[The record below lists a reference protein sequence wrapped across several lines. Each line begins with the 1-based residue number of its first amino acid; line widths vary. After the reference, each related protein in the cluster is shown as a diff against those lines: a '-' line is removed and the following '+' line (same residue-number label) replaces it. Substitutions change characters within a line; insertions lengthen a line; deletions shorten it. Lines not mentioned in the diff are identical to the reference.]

1 MSASV
6 AIPAVTKQRAP
17 RPTAWKPG
25 QSGNPGGRHADPVRL
40 TVTELAKQH
49 TEAAIMALVAALSEP
64 RERVPAATALLDR
77 GWGRPKQH
85 IEATG
90 DGTAVLHLLAAQMVS
105 RELLDQIGDQV
116 ADRRAEMEAERA
128 TIDVDA
134 LPTE

>member
-1 MSASV
+1 MSAS
-6 AIPAVTKQRAP
+6 
-17 RPTAWKPG
+17 TANSVVRTGPKVPHAGNWKPG
-25 QSGNPGGRHADPVRL
+25 VSGNPGGRRDPARIS
-40 TVTELAKQH
+40 VTELAKTH
-49 TEAAIMALVAALSEP
+49 TEAAIMALVASLKDPKS
-64 RERVPAATALLDR
+64 RVPAATALLNR
-77 GWGRPKQH
+77 GWGMPRQH

-116 ADRRAEMEAERA
+116 AGRRAEMAADRV

>member
-1 MSASV
+1 V
-6 AIPAVTKQRAP
+6 R
-17 RPTAWKPG
+17 
-25 QSGNPGGRHADPVRL
+25 QS
-40 TVTELAKQH
+40 VTELAKQH
-49 TEAAIMALVAALSEP
+49 TEVAIMALVEALKVPNS
-64 RERVPAATALLDR
+64 RVPAATALLDR

-116 ADRRAEMEAERA
+116 ADRRAEMAADRV

>member
-1 MSASV
+1 MMSAALSV
-6 AIPAVTKQRAP
+6 AVKKP
-17 RPTAWKPG
+17 RGNWAPG
-25 QSGNPGGRHADPVRL
+25 QSGNPGGRKPIERF
-40 TVTELAKQH
+40 TVTELAKKH
-49 TEAAIMALVAALSEP
+49 TEAAIMALVAALSSP
-64 RERVPAATALLDR
+64 KERVPAATALLNR
-77 GWGRPKQH
+77 GWGMPRQQ

-116 ADRRAEMEAERA
+116 ADRRAEMAADRV

>member
-1 MSASV
+1 MTASTGLASV
-6 AIPAVTKQRAP
+6 VRRKAPA
-17 RPTAWKPG
+17 TAWKAG
-25 QSGNPGGRHADPVRL
+25 QSGNPGGRRDPRRISL
-40 TVTELAKQH
+40 TELARTH
-49 TEAAIMALVAALSEP
+49 TTAAVEALVASLADP
-64 RERVPAATALLDR
+64 KMRVPAAVALLDR

-116 ADRRAEMEAERA
+116 ADRRAEMAADRV

>member
-1 MSASV
+1 MRKV
-6 AIPAVTKQRAP
+6 PAP
-17 RPTAWKPG
+17 RPTAFKPG
-25 QSGNPGGRHADPVRL
+25 VSGNPGGRHKDERRVS
-40 TVTELAKQH
+40 VTELAKQH
-49 TEAAIMALVAALSEP
+49 TEAAIMALVAALNSP
-64 RERVPAATALLDR
+64 KERVPAATALLNR
-77 GWGRPKQH
+77 GWGMPRQQ

>member
-1 MSASV
+1 MSAS
-6 AIPAVTKQRAP
+6 AAMNIAVKP
-17 RPTAWKPG
+17 HPGWKPG
-25 QSGNPGGRHADPVRL
+25 QSGNPGGRVRDPRL
-40 TVTELAKQH
+40 RTLQELARTH
-49 TEAAIMALVAALSEP
+49 TEAAVDALVKSLKDP
-64 RERVPAATALLDR
+64 KYRVPAACALLDR

-85 IEATG
+85 IEASG

>member
-1 MSASV
+1 MRSL
-6 AIPAVTKQRAP
+6 Q
-17 RPTAWKPG
+17 
-25 QSGNPGGRHADPVRL
+25 
-40 TVTELAKQH
+40 ELARQH
-49 TEAAIMALVAALSEP
+49 TEEAVMALVKSLKDP
-64 RERVPAATALLDR
+64 KVRVPAACALLDR

-116 ADRRAEMEAERA
+116 ADRRAEMAADRV

>member
-1 MSASV
+1 MSVTTSAVKSV
-6 AIPAVTKQRAP
+6 G
-17 RPTAWKPG
+17 TAHLWKPG
-25 QSGNPGGRHADPVRL
+25 QSGNPGGRKQDPRMRSL
-40 TVTELAKQH
+40 QELARQH
-49 TEAAIMALVAALSEP
+49 TEEAVMALVKSLKDP
-64 RERVPAATALLDR
+64 KVRVPAACALLDR

-116 ADRRAEMEAERA
+116 ADRRAEMAADRV

>member
-1 MSASV
+1 MSA
-6 AIPAVTKQRAP
+6 ALTPAVTKTV

-25 QSGNPGGRHADPVRL
+25 QSGNPGGRRDPRRISL
-40 TVTELAKQH
+40 TEMCRAH
-49 TEAAIMALVAALSEP
+49 TKDAVEALVASLTDP
-64 RERVPAATALLDR
+64 KVRVPAACALLDR

-85 IEATG
+85 IEASG